1 MYGSIHQGYHE
12 SGGDCCRKRV
22 HGHGTNR
29 RGSHCSA
36 HAKKSFR
43 HLPHS
48 STWSLTT
55 SYSLQLVQASYRTAV
70 DTDKMRM
77 VVFFTCMSVCG
88 FETPDVISWPGSP
101 SQASL
106 GQVIQ
111 ITDDRGFVDAI
122 GR

>member
-1 MYGSIHQGYHE
+1 MAQSIKDITKAVATVAVKE
-12 SGGDCCRKRV
+12 SMAMVRIV
-22 HGHGTNR
+22 VAVIAAPTQ
-29 RGSHCSA
+29 
-36 HAKKSFR
+36 KKSFR

-88 FETPDVISWPGSP
+88 FETADVISWPGSP

-122 GR
+122 GC

>member
-1 MYGSIHQGYHE
+1 MAQSIKDITKAVATVAVKE
-12 SGGDCCRKRV
+12 SMAMVRIV
-22 HGHGTNR
+22 VAVIAAPTQ
-29 RGSHCSA
+29 
-36 HAKKSFR
+36 KKSFR

-88 FETPDVISWPGSP
+88 FETADVISWPGSP